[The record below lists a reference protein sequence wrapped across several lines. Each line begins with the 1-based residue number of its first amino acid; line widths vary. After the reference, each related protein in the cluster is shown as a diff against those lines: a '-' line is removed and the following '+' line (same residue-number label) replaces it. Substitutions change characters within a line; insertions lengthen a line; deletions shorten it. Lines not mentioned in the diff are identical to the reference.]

1 MKTLIELHDLTLR
14 RANQTVLSIPS
25 LSIYEG
31 EVLAVV
37 GPNGAGKSTF
47 LLTLAGLLPPLG
59 GTMTFAGRRLE
70 EWKDLDY
77 RRQIALVL
85 QEPLLLDRS
94 VMDNLLVAMRF
105 RKIPRSQAVE
115 QSLDWLNRFGVAHL
129 AQRPARSLSG
139 GEAQRVSLARAFVLQ
154 PRLLLLDEP
163 FAALDPPTRT
173 ELYHDLSLILR
184 QNHQTTV
191 FVTHHLKEAAFLGNR
206 IAVFSEATLKQVGT
220 LQQITA
226 QPADAAVAEFV
237 RHFSVEDPATKEV
250 FKSR

>member
-14 RANQTVLSIPS
+14 RANQKVLSIPA
-25 LSIYEG
+25 LEIHEG

-59 GTMTFAGRRLE
+59 GRMTFAGRQLE
-70 EWKDLDY
+70 QWKDLDY

-94 VMDNLLVAMRF
+94 VLDNLLAGLRF
-105 RKIPRSQAVE
+105 RNLPRLQSVE
-115 QSLDWLNRFGVAHL
+115 RAMDWLNRFSIAHL
-129 AQRPARSLSG
+129 AHRPARSLSG
-139 GEAQRVSLARAFVLQ
+139 GEAQRVSLARAFVLE

-173 ELYHDLSLILR
+173 ELYQELSAILR
-184 QNHQTTV
+184 QNQQTSV
-191 FVTHHLKEAAFLGNR
+191 FVTHHLKEAALLGDR
-206 IAVFSEATLKQVGT
+206 IAVFSEATLKQIGT
-220 LQQITA
+220 LEQICN
-226 QPADAAVAEFV
+226 QPADAVVAEFV
-237 RHFSVEDPATKEV
+237 RHLSEERFELK
-250 FKSR
+250 

>member
-1 MKTLIELHDLTLR
+1 MKTLIELHDLTVR
-14 RANQTVLSIPS
+14 RANQKVLSIPS

-47 LLTLAGLLPPLG
+47 LLTLAGLLRPTG
-59 GTMTFAGRRLE
+59 GKMTFAGRHLE
-70 EWKDLDY
+70 QWKDLDY

-94 VMDNLLVAMRF
+94 VLDNLLVGLRF
-105 RKIPRSQAVE
+105 RKLPRPQAVE
-115 QSLDWLNRFGVAHL
+115 RAMDWLNRFGVAHL
-129 AQRPARSLSG
+129 AQRPAHSISG
-139 GEAQRVSLARAFVLQ
+139 GEAQRVSLARAFVLE

-173 ELYHDLSLILR
+173 DLYQDLSAILR
-184 QNHQTTV
+184 QNHQTSV
-191 FVTHHLKEAAFLGNR
+191 FVTHHLREAAFLGDR

-220 LQQITA
+220 LEQIC
-226 QPADAAVAEFV
+226 QHPADVAVAEFV
-237 RHFSVEDPATKEV
+237 RHFSEEEFELK
-250 FKSR
+250 